1 MILIDLSSAF
11 HKCTHGLAAGIL
23 KETKAD
29 FVDLKLYQKEFNLSM
44 LNVLCTHINMFR
56 EYATEI
62 VICLDE
68 TSGRGNWRKK
78 IFPMYK
84 YARQNF
90 RQSFTKFDYKDAYV
104 LFNNFVKALKASQ
117 AKTLFKVVD
126 VNHCEADDLILVLA
140 RHAAEQGEPVMIL
153 SPDKDFIQLQDNPL
167 IKQYSW
173 MTNKI
178 LLVDDKTGD
187 IENGAGSVSGMQEW
201 LLEHVCLGDV
211 ADNVP
216 RIVDFKE
223 FKPGVREYLVESGLI
238 EEDEDAWS
246 FSSSYFNYD
255 DFEAFGGVFERE
267 KFGLSTLKKRIAE
280 AGSLEKFLD
289 LDPCYRKNYYRNRQ
303 LVLEEGIPMALREQI
318 ISEYQDDSMN
328 VNDPATKLVEGL
340 QLQGKNLPDL
350 ISNKYISE
358 QQLGSLLDW

>member
-84 YARQNF
+84 YARQQF
-90 RQSFTKFDYKDAYV
+90 RQSFTKFDYQDAYI
-104 LFNNFVKALKASQ
+104 LFDNFVKALKASQ

-126 VNHCEADDLILVLA
+126 VDHCEADDLILVLA
-140 RHAAEQGEPVMIL
+140 RDAANKGEPVMIL

-167 IKQYSW
+167 IRQYSW

-178 LLVDDKTGD
+178 LRVDDKTGD
-187 IENGAGSVSGMQEW
+187 VENGMQEW
-201 LLEHVCLGDV
+201 LLEHVCLGDQ

-267 KFGLSTLKKRIAE
+267 KFGLATLKKRIKE
-280 AGSLEKFLD
+280 VGGLENFLD

-318 ISEYQDDSMN
+318 ISEYLDDSKN
-328 VNDPATKLVEGL
+328 VQDPATKLVEGL
-340 QLQGKNLPDL
+340 KLQGTNLPDL

>member
-11 HKCTHGLAAGIL
+11 HKCTHGLASGIL

-68 TSGRGNWRKK
+68 TSGMGNWRKK
-78 IFPMYK
+78 IYPMYK
-84 YARQNF
+84 YARQQF
-90 RQSFTKFDYKDAYV
+90 RQSFTKFDYKDAYI
-104 LFNNFVKALKASQ
+104 LFDNFVKALKASQ

-126 VNHCEADDLILVLA
+126 VDHCEADDLILVLA
-140 RHAAEQGEPVMIL
+140 RDAANKGEPVMIL

-178 LLVDDKTGD
+178 LRVDDKTGD
-187 IENGAGSVSGMQEW
+187 IENGMQEW
-201 LLEHVCLGDV
+201 LLEHVCLGDQ

-223 FKPGVREYLVESGLI
+223 FKPGVR
-238 EEDEDAWS
+238 
-246 FSSSYFNYD
+246 
-255 DFEAFGGVFERE
+255 
-267 KFGLSTLKKRIAE
+267 
-280 AGSLEKFLD
+280 
-289 LDPCYRKNYYRNRQ
+289 
-303 LVLEEGIPMALREQI
+303 
-318 ISEYQDDSMN
+318 
-328 VNDPATKLVEGL
+328 
-340 QLQGKNLPDL
+340 
-350 ISNKYISE
+350 
-358 QQLGSLLDW
+358 

>member
-68 TSGRGNWRKK
+68 TSGKGNWRKK
-78 IFPMYK
+78 IYPMYK
-84 YARQNF
+84 YARQQF
-90 RQSFTKFDYKDAYV
+90 RQSFTKFDYQDAYF
-104 LFNNFVKALKASQ
+104 LFDNFVKALKASQ
-117 AKTLFKVVD
+117 SKTLFKVVD
-126 VNHCEADDLILVLA
+126 INHCEADDLILVLA
-140 RHAAEQGEPVMIL
+140 RDAANKGEPVMIL

-167 IKQYSW
+167 IRQYSW

-178 LLVDDKTGD
+178 LRVDDKTGD
-187 IENGAGSVSGMQEW
+187 VENGMQEW
-201 LLEHVCLGDV
+201 LLEHVCLGDQ

-246 FSSSYFNYD
+246 FSTGYFNYD

-267 KFGLSTLKKRIAE
+267 KFGLATLKKRIAE
-280 AGSLEKFLD
+280 VGSLEKFLD

-318 ISEYQDDSMN
+318 ISEYQDDSKN
-328 VNDPATKLVEGL
+328 VSNPATKLVEGL
-340 QLQGKNLPDL
+340 KLQGTNLPDL

>member
-11 HKCTHGLAAGIL
+11 HKCTHGLASGIL

-44 LNVLCTHINMFR
+44 LNVLCTHITMFR

-84 YARQNF
+84 YARQSF
-90 RQSFTKFDYKDAYV
+90 RQSFTKFDYQDAYF
-104 LFNNFVKALKASQ
+104 LFDNFVKALKASQ

-126 VNHCEADDLILVLA
+126 VDHCEADDLILVLA
-140 RHAAEQGEPVMIL
+140 RDAANKGEPVMIL

-178 LLVDDKTGD
+178 LRVDDKTGD
-187 IENGAGSVSGMQEW
+187 VENGMQEW
-201 LLEHVCLGDV
+201 LLEHVCLGDQ

-223 FKPGVREYLVESGLI
+223 FKPGVREYLVESALLD
-238 EEDEDAWS
+238 ESEDAWS

-267 KFGLSTLKKRIAE
+267 KFGLATLKKRIQE
-280 AGSLEKFLD
+280 VGSLENFLD

-318 ISEYQDDSMN
+318 ISEYQDDSKN
-328 VNDPATKLVEGL
+328 VQDPATKLVEGL
-340 QLQGKNLPDL
+340 KLQGTNLPDL

>member
-11 HKCTHGLAAGIL
+11 HKCTHGLASGIL

-84 YARQNF
+84 YARQSF
-90 RQSFTKFDYKDAYV
+90 RQSFTKFDYQDAYF
-104 LFNNFVKALKASQ
+104 LFDNFVKALKASQ

-126 VNHCEADDLILVLA
+126 VDHCEADDLILVLA
-140 RHAAEQGEPVMIL
+140 RDAANKGEPVMIL

-178 LLVDDKTGD
+178 LRVDDKTGD
-187 IENGAGSVSGMQEW
+187 VENGMQEW
-201 LLEHVCLGDV
+201 LLEHVCLGDQ

-223 FKPGVREYLVESGLI
+223 FKPGVREYLVESALLD
-238 EEDEDAWS
+238 ESEDAWS

-267 KFGLSTLKKRIAE
+267 KFGLATLKKRIQE
-280 AGSLEKFLD
+280 VGSLENFLD

-318 ISEYQDDSMN
+318 ISEYQDDSKN
-328 VNDPATKLVEGL
+328 VQDPATKLVEGL
-340 QLQGKNLPDL
+340 KLQGTNLPDL

>member
-11 HKCTHGLAAGIL
+11 HKCTHGLVSGIL

-29 FVDLKLYQKEFNLSM
+29 YVDLKLYQKEFNLSM

-68 TSGRGNWRKK
+68 TPGMGNWRKK
-78 IFPMYK
+78 IYPMYK
-84 YARQNF
+84 YARQQF
-90 RQSFTKFDYKDAYV
+90 RQSFTKFDYKDAYI
-104 LFNNFVKALKASQ
+104 LFDNFVKALKASQ

-126 VNHCEADDLILVLA
+126 VDHCEADDLILVLA
-140 RHAAEQGEPVMIL
+140 RDAANKGEPVMIL

-178 LLVDDKTGD
+178 LRVDDKTGD
-187 IENGAGSVSGMQEW
+187 VENGMQEW
-201 LLEHVCLGDV
+201 LLEHVCLGDQ

-223 FKPGVREYLVESGLI
+223 FKPGVREYLIESALLD
-238 EEDEDAWS
+238 ESEDAWS
-246 FSSSYFNYD
+246 FSNSYFNYD

-267 KFGLSTLKKRIAE
+267 KFGLATLKKRIAE
-280 AGSLEKFLD
+280 VGSLEAFLD

-318 ISEYQDDSMN
+318 ISEYQDDSKN
-328 VNDPATKLVEGL
+328 VSNPASKLVESL
-340 QLQGKNLPDL
+340 KLQGTNLPDL

>member
-11 HKCTHGLAAGIL
+11 HKCAHGLASGIL

-84 YARQNF
+84 YARQQF

-104 LFNNFVKALKASQ
+104 LFDNFVKSLKASQ

-126 VNHCEADDLILVLA
+126 VDHCEADDLILVLA
-140 RHAAEQGEPVMIL
+140 RDAANKGEPVMIL

-173 MTNKI
+173 MANKI
-178 LLVDDKTGD
+178 LRVDDKTGD
-187 IENGAGSVSGMQEW
+187 VENGMQEW
-201 LLEHVCLGDV
+201 LLEHVCLGDQ

-267 KFGLSTLKKRIAE
+267 KFGLATLKKRIKE
-280 AGSLEKFLD
+280 VGGLENFLD

-318 ISEYQDDSMN
+318 ISEYQDDSKN
-328 VNDPATKLVEGL
+328 VQDPATKLVEGL
-340 QLQGKNLPDL
+340 KLQGTNLPDL

>member
-11 HKCTHGLAAGIL
+11 HKCTHGLASGIL

-84 YARQNF
+84 YARQQF
-90 RQSFTKFDYKDAYV
+90 RQSFTKFDYKDAYI
-104 LFNNFVKALKASQ
+104 LFDNFVKALKASQ

-126 VNHCEADDLILVLA
+126 VDHCEADDLILVLA
-140 RHAAEQGEPVMIL
+140 RDAANKGEPVMIL

-167 IKQYSW
+167 IRQYSW
-173 MTNKI
+173 MVNKI
-178 LLVDDKTGD
+178 LRVDDKPGD
-187 IENGAGSVSGMQEW
+187 VENGMQEW
-201 LLEHVCLGDV
+201 LLEHVCLGDQ

-255 DFEAFGGVFERE
+255 DFESFGGVFERE
-267 KFGLSTLKKRIAE
+267 KFGLATLKKRIQE
-280 AGSLEKFLD
+280 VGSLENFLD

-318 ISEYQDDSMN
+318 ISEYQDDSNN
-328 VNDPATKLVEGL
+328 VSNPATKLVEGL
-340 QLQGKNLPDL
+340 KLQGTNLPDL

-358 QQLGSLLDW
+358 QQLGSLMDW

>member
-84 YARQNF
+84 YARQSF

-104 LFNNFVKALKASQ
+104 LFDNFVKSLKASQ

-167 IKQYSW
+167 IRQYSW

-178 LLVDDKTGD
+178 LRVDDKTGD
-187 IENGAGSVSGMQEW
+187 VEHGMQEW
-201 LLEHVCLGDV
+201 LLEHVCLGDQ

-267 KFGLSTLKKRIAE
+267 KFGLATLKKRIKE
-280 AGSLEKFLD
+280 VGGLENFLD

-318 ISEYQDDSMN
+318 ISEYQDDSKN
-328 VNDPATKLVEGL
+328 VQDPATKLVEGL
-340 QLQGKNLPDL
+340 KLQGTNLPDL

>member
-84 YARQNF
+84 YGRQSF

-104 LFNNFVKALKASQ
+104 LFDNFVKALKASQ

-140 RHAAEQGEPVMIL
+140 RDAANKGEPVMIL

-167 IKQYSW
+167 IRQYSW

-178 LLVDDKTGD
+178 LRVDDKTGD
-187 IENGAGSVSGMQEW
+187 VENGMQEW
-201 LLEHVCLGDV
+201 LLEHVCLGDQ

-216 RIVDFKE
+216 RIVDFKA

-267 KFGLSTLKKRIAE
+267 KFGLATLKKRIKE
-280 AGSLEKFLD
+280 VGGLENFLD

-318 ISEYQDDSMN
+318 ISEYQDDSSN
-328 VNDPATKLVEGL
+328 VSNPATKLVEGL
-340 QLQGKNLPDL
+340 KLQGTNLPDL

>member
-84 YARQNF
+84 YARQQF
-90 RQSFTKFDYKDAYV
+90 RQSVTKFDYQDAYF
-104 LFNNFVKALKASQ
+104 LFDNFVKALKASQ

-126 VNHCEADDLILVLA
+126 VDHCEADDLILVLA
-140 RHAAEQGEPVMIL
+140 RDAANKGEPVMIL

-178 LLVDDKTGD
+178 LRVDDKTGD
-187 IENGAGSVSGMQEW
+187 VENGMQ
-201 LLEHVCLGDV
+201 
-211 ADNVP
+211 
-216 RIVDFKE
+216 
-223 FKPGVREYLVESGLI
+223 
-238 EEDEDAWS
+238 
-246 FSSSYFNYD
+246 
-255 DFEAFGGVFERE
+255 
-267 KFGLSTLKKRIAE
+267 
-280 AGSLEKFLD
+280 
-289 LDPCYRKNYYRNRQ
+289 
-303 LVLEEGIPMALREQI
+303 
-318 ISEYQDDSMN
+318 
-328 VNDPATKLVEGL
+328 
-340 QLQGKNLPDL
+340 
-350 ISNKYISE
+350 
-358 QQLGSLLDW
+358 

>member
-11 HKCTHGLAAGIL
+11 HKCTHGLASGIL
-23 KETKAD
+23 KETKAN

-44 LNVLCTHINMFR
+44 LNILCTHINMFR

-68 TSGRGNWRKK
+68 TSGKGNWRKK
-78 IFPMYK
+78 IYPMYK
-84 YARQNF
+84 YARQSF
-90 RQSFTKFDYKDAYV
+90 RQSFTKFDYQDAYF
-104 LFNNFVKALKASQ
+104 LFDNFVKVLKASQ

-126 VNHCEADDLILVLA
+126 IDHCEADDLILVLA
-140 RHAAEQGEPVMIL
+140 RDAANKGEPVMIL

-178 LLVDDKTGD
+178 LRVDDKTGD
-187 IENGAGSVSGMQEW
+187 VENGMQEW
-201 LLEHVCLGDV
+201 LLEHVCLGDQ

-223 FKPGVREYLVESGLI
+223 FKPGVREYLIESALLD
-238 EEDEDAWS
+238 ESEDAWS
-246 FSSSYFNYD
+246 FSTSYFNYE

-267 KFGLSTLKKRIAE
+267 KFGLATLKKRIQE
-280 AGSLEKFLD
+280 VGSLENFLN

-303 LVLEEGIPMALREQI
+303 LVLEEGIPTALREQI
-318 ISEYQDDSMN
+318 ILEYLDESKF
-328 VNDPATKLVEGL
+328 VNDPASKLVEGL
-340 QLQGKNLPDL
+340 KLQGTNLPDL

>member
-11 HKCTHGLAAGIL
+11 HKCTHGLASGIL

-84 YARQNF
+84 YARQQF
-90 RQSFTKFDYKDAYV
+90 RQSFTKFDYQDAYI
-104 LFNNFVKALKASQ
+104 LFDNFVKALKASQ

-126 VNHCEADDLILVLA
+126 VDHCEADDLILVLA
-140 RHAAEQGEPVMIL
+140 RDAANKGEPVMIL

-178 LLVDDKTGD
+178 LRVDDKTGD
-187 IENGAGSVSGMQEW
+187 VENGMQEW
-201 LLEHVCLGDV
+201 LLEHVCLGDQ

-223 FKPGVREYLVESGLI
+223 FKPGVREYLVESALLD
-238 EEDEDAWS
+238 ESEDAWS

-267 KFGLSTLKKRIAE
+267 KFGLATLKKRIKE
-280 AGSLEKFLD
+280 VGGLENFLD

-318 ISEYQDDSMN
+318 ISEYQDDSNN
-328 VNDPATKLVEGL
+328 VSNPATKLVEGL
-340 QLQGKNLPDL
+340 KLQGTNLPDL

>member
-11 HKCTHGLAAGIL
+11 HKCTHGLASGIL

-29 FVDLKLYQKEFNLSM
+29 FVDLKLYQKEFNISM
-44 LNVLCTHINMFR
+44 LNVLCAHINMFR

-78 IFPMYK
+78 IYPMYK
-84 YARQNF
+84 YARQQF

-104 LFNNFVKALKASQ
+104 LFDNFVKALKASQ

-126 VNHCEADDLILVLA
+126 VDHCEADDLILVLA
-140 RHAAEQGEPVMIL
+140 RDAANKGEPVMIL

-178 LLVDDKTGD
+178 LRVDDKTGD
-187 IENGAGSVSGMQEW
+187 DENGMQEW
-201 LLEHVCLGDV
+201 LLEHVCLGDQ

-223 FKPGVREYLVESGLI
+223 FKPGVREYLIESALLD
-238 EEDEDAWS
+238 ENEDAWS
-246 FSSSYFNYD
+246 FSTGYFNYD

-267 KFGLSTLKKRIAE
+267 KFGLATLKKRIQE
-280 AGSLEKFLD
+280 VGSLENFLD

-318 ISEYQDDSMN
+318 ISEYQDDSKN
-328 VNDPATKLVEGL
+328 VSNPATKLVEGL
-340 QLQGKNLPDL
+340 KLQGTNLPDL

-358 QQLGSLLDW
+358 QQLGSLMDW

>member
-11 HKCTHGLAAGIL
+11 HKCTHGLASGIL

-78 IFPMYK
+78 IYPMYK
-84 YARQNF
+84 YARQQF
-90 RQSFTKFDYKDAYV
+90 RQSFTKFDYQDAYV
-104 LFNNFVKALKASQ
+104 LFDNFVKALKASQ

-126 VNHCEADDLILVLA
+126 VDHCEADDLILVLA
-140 RHAAEQGEPVMIL
+140 SDAANKGEPVMIL

-167 IKQYSW
+167 IRQYSW

-178 LLVDDKTGD
+178 LRVDDKTGD
-187 IENGAGSVSGMQEW
+187 VENGMQEW
-201 LLEHVCLGDV
+201 LLEHVCLGDQ

-223 FKPGVREYLVESGLI
+223 FKPGVREYLIESALLD
-238 EEDEDAWS
+238 ESEDAWS

-267 KFGLSTLKKRIAE
+267 KFGLATLKKRIKE
-280 AGSLEKFLD
+280 VGSLENFLD

-318 ISEYQDDSMN
+318 ISEYQDDSKN
-328 VNDPATKLVEGL
+328 VSNPATRLVEGL
-340 QLQGKNLPDL
+340 KLQGTNLPDL

-358 QQLGSLLDW
+358 QQLGSLMDW

>member
-11 HKCTHGLAAGIL
+11 HKCTHGLASGIL

-84 YARQNF
+84 YARQQF
-90 RQSFTKFDYKDAYV
+90 RQSFTKFDYKDAYI
-104 LFNNFVKALKASQ
+104 LFDNFVKALKASQ

-126 VNHCEADDLILVLA
+126 VDHCEADDLILVLA
-140 RHAAEQGEPVMIL
+140 RDAANKGEPVMIL

-178 LLVDDKTGD
+178 LRVDDKTGD
-187 IENGAGSVSGMQEW
+187 VENGMQEW
-201 LLEHVCLGDV
+201 LLEHVCLGDT

-267 KFGLSTLKKRIAE
+267 KFGLATLKKRIAE
-280 AGSLEKFLD
+280 VGSLENFLD

-318 ISEYQDDSMN
+318 ISEYQDDSNN
-328 VNDPATKLVEGL
+328 VSNPATKLVEGL
-340 QLQGKNLPDL
+340 KLQGTNLPDL

-358 QQLGSLLDW
+358 QQLGSLMDW

>member
-11 HKCTHGLAAGIL
+11 HKCTHGLASGIL

-44 LNVLCTHINMFR
+44 LNIICSHINMFR

-84 YARQNF
+84 YARQQF
-90 RQSFTKFDYKDAYV
+90 RQSFTKFDYKDAYI
-104 LFNNFVKALKASQ
+104 LFDNFVKALKASQ

-126 VNHCEADDLILVLA
+126 VDHCEADDLILVLA
-140 RHAAEQGEPVMIL
+140 RDAANKGEPVMIL

-178 LLVDDKTGD
+178 LRVDDKTGD
-187 IENGAGSVSGMQEW
+187 VENGMQEW
-201 LLEHVCLGDV
+201 LLEHVCLGDQ

-267 KFGLSTLKKRIAE
+267 KFGLATLKKRIAE
-280 AGSLEKFLD
+280 VGSLENFLD

-318 ISEYQDDSMN
+318 ISEYQDDSSN
-328 VNDPATKLVEGL
+328 VSNPATKLVEGL
-340 QLQGKNLPDL
+340 KLQGTNLPDL

>member
-11 HKCTHGLAAGIL
+11 HKCTHGLASGIL

-84 YARQNF
+84 YARQQF
-90 RQSFTKFDYKDAYV
+90 RQSFTKFDYKDAYI
-104 LFNNFVKALKASQ
+104 LFDNFVKALKASQ

-126 VNHCEADDLILVLA
+126 VDHCEADDLILVLA
-140 RHAAEQGEPVMIL
+140 RDAANKGEPVMIL

-178 LLVDDKTGD
+178 LRVDDKTGD
-187 IENGAGSVSGMQEW
+187 VENGMQEW
-201 LLEHVCLGDV
+201 LLEHVCLGDQ

-223 FKPGVREYLVESGLI
+223 FKPGVREYLIESALLD
-238 EEDEDAWS
+238 ESEDAWS
-246 FSSSYFNYD
+246 FSNSYFNYD

-280 AGSLEKFLD
+280 VGSLENFLD

-318 ISEYQDDSMN
+318 ISEYQDDSNN
-328 VNDPATKLVEGL
+328 VSNPATKLVEGL
-340 QLQGKNLPDL
+340 KLQGTNLPDL